1 MCGFGG
7 GGKNNAAAEARASED
22 TRQQDVRAA
31 TGRIDE
37 TFRRFDEPFYQGRQ
51 QAFTDF
57 ANPQVDQQYA
67 RAREGLMF
75 ALADGGLTRS
85 SVAARRLG
93 DLERDYSQRKIEVA
107 DQARGYGQQARAD
120 VEQSRAG
127 LVQQAASTGDAAL
140 SGNAAVGEANRL
152 VGAQNFSP
160 LGALFQ
166 NVAAGIGVSQASRAA
181 DRVRESAGVRTFQPA
196 QSSGQLVNR

>member
-1 MCGFGG
+1 MCSFGG
-7 GGKNNAAAEARASED
+7 GRNTAASDARASED
-22 TRQQDVRAA
+22 ARQQDVRAA

-37 TFRRFDEPFYQGRQ
+37 TFQRFDEPFFQNRG

-57 ANPQVDQQYA
+57 ANPQVNDQYA
-67 RAREGLMF
+67 RARQGLMF

-85 SVAARRLG
+85 SVAAQRLG
-93 DLERDYSQRKIEVA
+93 DLERDYGQQKIAVA

-127 LVQQAASTGDAAL
+127 LVQQATATGDAAL
-140 SGNAAVGEANRL
+140 SGNAAMNEANRL
-152 VGAQNFSP
+152 GGAQTFSP

-166 NVAAGIGVSQASRAA
+166 NVAAGIGVSANARAA
-181 DRVRESAGVRTFQPA
+181 DRVREASGARLFQPA
-196 QSSGQLVNR
+196 QTSGRVVNR